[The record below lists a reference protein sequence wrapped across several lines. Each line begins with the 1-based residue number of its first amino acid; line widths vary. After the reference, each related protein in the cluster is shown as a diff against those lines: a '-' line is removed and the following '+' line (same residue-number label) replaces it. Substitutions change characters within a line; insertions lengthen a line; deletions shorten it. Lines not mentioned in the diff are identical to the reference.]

1 MTART
6 PAARRPSPS
15 VGANRAP
22 SHGAAVVQS
31 AVVVVAALAFAAAG
45 VVVAASGLVAPDW
58 ARWMYV
64 AAWMLG
70 LERLVA
76 WRRRPLLAIAVPA
89 ATWLFL
95 VGSIVVGDLWLG
107 WTA

>member
-1 MTART
+1 MNART

-15 VGANRAP
+15 VDANRAP
-22 SHGAAVVQS
+22 GHGTVVQS
-31 AVVVVAALAFAAAG
+31 ALVIVAALAFAAAG

-58 ARWMYV
+58 ARWVFV
-64 AAWMLG
+64 AVWLLG

-76 WRRRPLLAIAVPA
+76 WRRRPWLTLAVPTA
-89 ATWLFL
+89 MWLFL
-95 VGSIVVGDLWLG
+95 VGSIVVGELWLG